1 MDIATIV
8 GMFGALG
15 IIVAAI
21 LTGGDMGAFIDI
33 PSVLIVVGGTT
44 FAVLFRVTLGQFI
57 NSFKVLAKG
66 FLFTSVPPQDL
77 ITEAVEL
84 ANIARKEGVLALEGR
99 DIGDA
104 FLQKGIALCIDGNP
118 PEIVQA
124 MLMKDTNLTIER
136 HEQGANFFAA
146 VGDAAPA
153 MGMIGT
159 LVGLVQ
165 MLGNME
171 DPKTIGPSMAVAL
184 LTTLYGA
191 VISNVI
197 ALPMADKLKLRANEE
212 KLKKRLILES
222 VAGIQEGIN
231 PRILEQLLNN
241 FLPESQREAAK

>member
-1 MDIATIV
+1 VDIATIV

-21 LTGGDMGAFIDI
+21 LTGGDLGAFIDV

-44 FAVLFRVTLGQFI
+44 FAVLFRVTLAQFI

-84 ANIARKEGVLALEGR
+84 ANVARKEGVLALEGR
-99 DIGDA
+99 EIGDP

-136 HEQGANFFAA
+136 HELGANFFAA

-171 DPKTIGPSMAVAL
+171 DPRSTA
-184 LTTLYGA
+184 
-191 VISNVI
+191 
-197 ALPMADKLKLRANEE
+197 
-212 KLKKRLILES
+212 RLSLMQS
-222 VAGIQEGIN
+222 LCRW
-231 PRILEQLLNN
+231 PT
-241 FLPESQREAAK
+241 S